1 MPSLK
6 STFTFAIDTKIL
18 DLFFKDCDKKGYTK
32 SAIIQ
37 QIIID
42 YLEFG
47 LREFTPSTTRSKTTS
62 HQIDNAVKK
71 EVND

>member
-1 MPSLK
+1 MK

-18 DLFFKDCDKKGYTK
+18 DLFFKDCQKKGYTK

-42 YLEFG
+42 YLENG
-47 LREFTPSTTRSKTTS
+47 LREFPPTARSKTT
-62 HQIDNAVKK
+62 HDNLTKSQN
-71 EVND
+71 ESGT

>member
-42 YLEFG
+42 YLENG
-47 LREFTPSTTRSKTTS
+47 LREFTPSTTRSKTTHNNLTKS
-62 HQIDNAVKK
+62 QN
-71 EVND
+71 ESGT

>member
-1 MPSLK
+1 MK
-6 STFTFAIDTKIL
+6 STFTFAIDTKVL
-18 DLFFKDCDKKGYTK
+18 EYFMKHCEKKGYTK

-47 LREFTPSTTRSKTTS
+47 LREFTPNPKRSKTTHNRLTKS
-62 HQIDNAVKK
+62 QN
-71 EVND
+71 EVRD

>member
-1 MPSLK
+1 MK
-6 STFTFAIDTKIL
+6 STFTFAIDTKVL
-18 DLFFKDCDKKGYTK
+18 EYFMKHCEKKGYTK